1 MATQM
6 EAARQG
12 RITPAMQV
20 VAASEGVD
28 PEGLREMVAAG
39 VVAIPAN
46 PAHTCLVPCGVGQG
60 LRVKVNA
67 NLGSSPDRCDP
78 AEELA
83 KLQAALEAGADAV
96 MDLSTGGDLTAMR
109 RQVLEHSP
117 VCVGTVP
124 IYQAAVKIT
133 GEDKGIIDLTPDEL
147 FGVIEEQAAE
157 GVDFMTVHCG
167 VTRHALERLKAEGR
181 VTDIVS
187 RGGAFLACWMIANN
201 KENPFYEQ
209 YDRLLEIARAHDVT
223 LSLGDGL
230 RPGCLADATDRAQIT
245 ELVTLGELTQRAWA
259 AGVQVM
265 IEGPGHVPLDQ
276 VQANI
281 QIQKRLCH
289 NAPFYVLG
297 PLVTDVAAGR
307 DHVACA
313 IGGALAGW
321 AGADFLCYVT
331 PSEHLALPGPEQ
343 VYEGVA
349 VTRIAAH
356 AADLARGRQLS
367 WDRDLAMAEAR
378 RRMDWETMLGLC
390 LDPKTARAIRE
401 SSPPAEEEV
410 CTMCGRFCAVR
421 LIRDY
426 FYPEGRD

>member
-1 MATQM
+1 MATQL

-12 RITPAMQV
+12 KITEAMRI
-20 VAASEGVD
+20 VAEAEDLHPQELRALVASG
-28 PEGLREMVAAG
+28 A
-39 VVAIPAN
+39 VAIPAN
-46 PAHTCLVPCGVGQG
+46 PAHECLVPRGVGQG
-60 LRVKVNA
+60 LTVKVNA
-67 NLGSSPDRCDP
+67 NIGSSPDRCDP

-83 KLQAALEAGADAV
+83 KLQAALDAGADAV
-96 MDLSTGGDLTAMR
+96 MDLSTGGDLRAMR
-109 RQVLEHSP
+109 AQVLANSP
-117 VCVGTVP
+117 VPVGTVP
-124 IYQAAVKIT
+124 IYQAAVDIT
-133 GEDKGIIDLTPDEL
+133 GQDKGIVDLTADDL
-147 FGVIEEQAAE
+147 FKVIEDQARE

-167 VTRHALERLKAEGR
+167 VNRHALERLRLEGR

-187 RGGAFLACWMIANN
+187 RGGAFLACWIIANQQ
-201 KENPFYEQ
+201 ENPFYEQ

-230 RPGCLADATDRAQIT
+230 RPGCLADATDRAQLT
-245 ELVTLGELTQRAWA
+245 ELITLGELTQRAWD

-297 PLVTDVAAGR
+297 PLVTDVAAGH

-343 VYEGVA
+343 VYEGV
-349 VTRIAAH
+349 VTTRIAAH
-356 AADLARGRQLS
+356 AADLARGRQS
-367 WDRDLAMAEAR
+367 AWDRDLAMAEAR
-378 RRMDWETMLGLC
+378 RRMDWDSMLSLC
-390 LDPKTARAIRE
+390 LDPRTARAIRE
-401 SSPPAEEEV
+401 SSPPAEDEV
-410 CTMCGRFCAVR
+410 CTMCGRYCAVR

-426 FYPEGRD
+426 FRPGEKD